1 MNYRLKK
8 KLAEIIPISEK
19 ALRLIWDW
27 GRSGMRELLYQKWSL
42 QGYISSPLYLETDKK
57 VTIIVPSYH
66 ASRAR
71 NLQPLVR
78 STLKCS
84 FVEKIIISNHNPEI
98 KLEDWVKIDDG
109 RVTLINHSVRRGC
122 GYGWIVASQ
131 EKNADYFIVIDDDL
145 LIYPQQLAVLFQQLI
160 NQPEIPHGFIGRRAD
175 GEYVMSQ
182 EIEVEFLYNIY
193 AVTQTHIQNY
203 LEYTQKI
210 INNGDATQESIEYWA
225 DDIVV
230 SKSGMGHPR
239 IHKAGSIRQCKTTQT
254 SGVATFTENQF
265 DGHRLQVYQA
275 LTKMKSET
283 ITPHLA

>member
-1 MNYRLKK
+1 MNNRLKK
-8 KLAEIIPISEK
+8 LSKNIPIPEK
-19 ALRLIWDW
+19 TLRLIWNW
-27 GRSGMRELLYQKWSL
+27 GRSRMRELLYQKWCL
-42 QGYISSPLYLETDKK
+42 QGYFSSPLHLKTDKK

-78 STLKCS
+78 STLKCN

-98 KLEDWVKIDDG
+98 KLENWVKINDS

-131 EKNADYFIVIDDDL
+131 EKNADYFIVIDDDM
-145 LIYPQQLAVLFQQLI
+145 LINPQQLAVLFQQLI

-193 AVTQTHIQNY
+193 AVTQTHIKNY

-210 INNGDATQESIEYWA
+210 IKNGYATPESIEYWA
-225 DDIVV
+225 DDIVI
-230 SKSGMGHPR
+230 SKTGIGHPR
-239 IHKAGSIRQCKTTQT
+239 IHKASSIRQCKTTQT

-265 DGHRLQVYQA
+265 DQHRLQVDQA
-275 LTKMKSET
+275 LTKIKSET
-283 ITPHLA
+283 KTLH

>member
-1 MNYRLKK
+1 MNEKSK
-8 KLAEIIPISEK
+8 QKLSQTLPIPEKII
-19 ALRLIWDW
+19 RFFWDL
-27 GRSGMRELLYQKWSL
+27 GRSGLRELLYQKWSL
-42 QGYISSPLYLETDKK
+42 ERYISSPLDLETDKK

-71 NLQPLVR
+71 NLEPLIR
-78 STLKCS
+78 MALKCN
-84 FVEKIIISNHNPEI
+84 FVEKIIISNHNPDI
-98 KLEDWVKIDDG
+98 KLEDWVKTNDS
-109 RVTLINHSVRRGC
+109 RVKLINHSVRRGC

-131 EKNADYFIVIDDDL
+131 EKNADYFIVIDDDM

-182 EIEVEFLYNIY
+182 ELEVEFLYNIY

-203 LEYTQKI
+203 LEYTKEI
-210 INNGDATQESIEYWA
+210 IDNGYASQESIEYWA

-230 SKSGMGHPR
+230 SKSGIGHPR
-239 IHKAGSIRQCKTTQT
+239 IHQAGSIRQCKTTKT

-275 LTKMKSET
+275 LIKMKSET
-283 ITPHLA
+283 TTPHLA